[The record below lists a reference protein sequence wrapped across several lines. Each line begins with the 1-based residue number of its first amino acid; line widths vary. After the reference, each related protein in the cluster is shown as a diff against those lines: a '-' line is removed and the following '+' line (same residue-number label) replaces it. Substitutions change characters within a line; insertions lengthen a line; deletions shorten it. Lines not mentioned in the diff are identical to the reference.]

1 MKPVTETN
9 FDETISLTDTQYC
22 SNGFKLYAG
31 VFAFLVLSLSA
42 GLVIQEGD
50 WRGMVLLCIPVAIWI
65 LAKSTER
72 TTPKIYM
79 TLYPERVECCGGE
92 QDFKW
97 SEVEGI
103 HWPRWQDDKHR
114 IRIRVAPGET
124 HTSHEVQISLRSLS
138 ARDQMALVQ
147 YLRRLGARL
156 EQKNWPE
163 FCRNRAIP
171 LVERS
176 QQKDISNR
184 NGSPEATTRFNEW
197 LSRHSERHPFLS
209 GFLVL
214 PVVMIVFAFAP
225 VLCPPSIVILTIFYR
240 REISRKIWWM
250 LSTVTCITT
259 VTNTRLVW
267 GQWISPFAEVGLGIA
282 GLLFILGW
290 FAADAP
296 VSGRRTLECT
306 LLYCYTV
313 AAIGFPLA
321 LNAIALGWATQLMA
335 PSGVLAVLI
344 LLLVPLFIRERK
356 LRHLIP
362 ALEADSLHRWEV
374 YEETGELPEAAVR

>member
-1 MKPVTETN
+1 MRVSLRSSSCPYRLASSYKKETGEVWS
-9 FDETISLTDTQYC
+9 FY
-22 SNGFKLYAG
+22 
-31 VFAFLVLSLSA
+31 VF
-42 GLVIQEGD
+42 
-50 WRGMVLLCIPVAIWI
+50 PVAIWI

-267 GQWISPFAEVGLGIA
+267 GTMDLTLCRGRSWYCRTVVHSGMVCSRCSCVRTSNTGMHPSLLLHCRGNRISPCPECNRSRMGDPANGTIWGPCRAHSASGSTLHPRTEVEAPHPCFGGRLFASLGGL
-282 GLLFILGW
+282 
-290 FAADAP
+290 
-296 VSGRRTLECT
+296 RRD
-306 LLYCYTV
+306 
-313 AAIGFPLA
+313 
-321 LNAIALGWATQLMA
+321 
-335 PSGVLAVLI
+335 
-344 LLLVPLFIRERK
+344 R
-356 LRHLIP
+356 
-362 ALEADSLHRWEV
+362 
-374 YEETGELPEAAVR
+374 